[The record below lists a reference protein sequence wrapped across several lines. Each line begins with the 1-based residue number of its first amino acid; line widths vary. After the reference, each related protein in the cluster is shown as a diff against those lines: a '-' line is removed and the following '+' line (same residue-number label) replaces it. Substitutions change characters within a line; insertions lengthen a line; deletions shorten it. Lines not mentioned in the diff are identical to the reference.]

1 MIDYLQGLNER
12 QKEAVL
18 HINGPLMIVAG
29 AGSGKTKVL
38 TTRIAHLM
46 AQGVDAFNI
55 LALTFTNKAAKEMKE
70 RVEHI
75 LGNHEA
81 RNLYIG
87 TFHSVFARILR
98 SEATKMGYPSNF
110 TIYDTDDAKSV
121 IKTVINEM
129 NLDDKHYKPS
139 TVYNR
144 ISSAKNALVGAA
156 EYATDYHIQQEDM
169 RSNRPA
175 IAQIYDSYAKRCF
188 KNGAMDFDD
197 LLIKFYELL
206 KNFPDS
212 LSKYQRKFKYI
223 MIDEYQDTNPAQ
235 YEIIKLL
242 GAMHENVCV
251 VGDDA
256 QSIYSFRG
264 ATIENILQFQ
274 KDYDEVKVVKL
285 EQNYRSTQSILKVAN
300 EVISNNKN
308 QIEKNL
314 FTENAEGEKIRLVR
328 TMTDND
334 EGKFV
339 ADTIQEQKLRN
350 HYRNKDFA
358 ILYRTNAQSRAF
370 EESLR
375 RMGIAYIIYGGI
387 SFYQRKEIKDFIAYM
402 RLIVNPRDEEALK
415 RIINFPA
422 RGIGKTTID
431 KCVLHANEQNI
442 SMWEVLTRA
451 AQFGFKAGTLE
462 AIDGFV
468 TMIKSFGS
476 MLQKHNAYEVAVH
489 VGKQTNI
496 VKELFNDKSTEG
508 LQRYENIQEL
518 LNSIKE
524 WVDDTQNRS
533 QIDEDGIISPGPL
546 PNLPPE
552 EEGVANTQG
561 QLFNDSNNNANSPTG
576 EVLSEGKVSLPTG
589 GGDLEGALG
598 ATTLGSYLQQ
608 ITLLTDADNKDPNA
622 DSVKLMTIHA
632 AKGLEFGCVFA
643 AGLEELLFPNAMS
656 INTREELEEERRL
669 FYVVITRAKTR
680 LWITYAN
687 TRYKF
692 GQIVQ
697 NEPSRFLDELPEEHI
712 DRSFAGGG
720 SKNQS
725 TFGNSSAFDR
735 MKGGWGNKT
744 DYNDTASAEK
754 RYGGPPKKQTTTT
767 SFSITPARPQ
777 TVEHKPAAD
786 FVASDTSNLQ
796 EGQKVEHQKFGF
808 GEVIKMEGS
817 AHNPIATVKFELNGE
832 KKIMLNYA
840 KLRIISPL

>member
-1 MIDYLQGLNER
+1 MQMIDYLLGLNDP

-18 HINGPLMIVAG
+18 HIDGPLMIVAG

-46 AQGVDAFNI
+46 ANGVDAFNI

-70 RVEHI
+70 RVERI
-75 LGNHEA
+75 LGNNEA

-87 TFHSVFARILR
+87 TFHSVFARVLR
-98 SEATKMGYPSNF
+98 AEAHRIGYPNNF

-121 IKTVINEM
+121 VKTVINEL

-144 ISSAKNALVGAA
+144 ISSAKNALAGPA
-156 EYATDYHIQQEDM
+156 EYANDYYIQQEDM

-175 IAQIYDSYAKRCF
+175 ISQIYAAYVQRCF

-197 LLIKFYELL
+197 LLLKFYELL
-206 KNFPDS
+206 KTFPES
-212 LSKYQRKFKYI
+212 LSKYQHKFKYI
-223 MIDEYQDTNPAQ
+223 LIDEYQDTNPAQ

-274 KDYDEVKVVKL
+274 KDYDDVKVVKL
-285 EQNYRSTQSILKVAN
+285 EQNYRSTQSILHVAN
-300 EVISNNKN
+300 EVIRNNKG
-308 QIEKNL
+308 QIEKVL
-314 FTENAEGEKIRLVR
+314 FTENAEGEKIKLVR
-328 TMTDND
+328 TMTDNE

-350 HYRNKDFA
+350 HFNNKDFA

-375 RMGIAYIIYGGI
+375 RMGLAYTIYGGI
-387 SFYQRKEIKDFIAYM
+387 SFYQRKEIKDIVAYL
-402 RLIVNPRDEEALK
+402 RLMVNPRDEEALK

-431 KCVLHANEQNI
+431 KAILAANENNI
-442 SMWEVLTRA
+442 SMWEVLENA
-451 AQFGFKAGTLE
+451 AKFGFRAGTLQ
-462 AIDGFV
+462 AIEEFV
-468 TMIKSFGS
+468 TMIKSFTS
-476 MLQKHNAYEVAVH
+476 MLKTKNAYEVAFH

-496 VKELFNDKSTEG
+496 IKELFNDKSTEG
-508 LQRYENIQEL
+508 VQRYENIQEL

-524 WVDDTQNRS
+524 WT
-533 QIDEDGIISPGPL
+533 ESPD
-546 PNLPPE
+546 N
-552 EEGVANTQG
+552 EEG
-561 QLFNDSNNNANSPTG
+561 
-576 EVLSEGKVSLPTG
+576 EV
-589 GGDLEGALG
+589 GDKG
-598 ATTLGSYLQQ
+598 LGSYLQQ
-608 ITLLTDADNKDPNA
+608 ITLLTDADEKDPNA
-622 DSVKLMTIHA
+622 DTVKLMTIHA
-632 AKGLEFGCVFA
+632 AKGLEFECVFA
-643 AGLEELLFPNAMS
+643 CGLEEMLFPNAMS

-669 FYVVITRAKTR
+669 FYVVITRAKNR

-692 GQIVQ
+692 GSLVQ
-697 NEPSRFLDELPEEHI
+697 NEPSRFINELPEKHL

-720 SKNQS
+720 AKNQTAYGFGPS
-725 TFGNSSAFDR
+725 GSAYERMNRSFGNTSSSE
-735 MKGGWGNKT
+735 WQSNSENKKPS
-744 DYNDTASAEK
+744 YL
-754 RYGGPPKKQTTTT
+754 
-767 SFSITPARPQ
+767 TPVSRPQ
-777 TVEHKPAAD
+777 TKEHVPSAD
-786 FVASDTSNLQ
+786 FTPSDTSNLQ
-796 EGQKVEHQKFGF
+796 AGQKVEHQKFGF
-808 GEVIKMEGS
+808 GEVMKMEG
-817 AHNPIATVKFELNGE
+817 ATHNPIATVKFELNGE

-840 KLRIISPL
+840 KLRIVD